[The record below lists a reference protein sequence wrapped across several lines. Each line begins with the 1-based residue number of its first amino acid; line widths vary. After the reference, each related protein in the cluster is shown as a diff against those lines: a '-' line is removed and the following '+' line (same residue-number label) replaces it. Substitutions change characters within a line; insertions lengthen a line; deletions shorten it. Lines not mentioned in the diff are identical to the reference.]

1 MRRRIL
7 TAIVGVTALATIVL
21 TLPLVFLMASREHND
36 SDRELT
42 LVAEQV
48 ANELTSDSDFSAS
61 GLELPRI
68 DDALITVGVYRPDGE
83 LVAGEGPTPA
93 DELTRSAGVLSSLDN
108 VDDHRVLV
116 RPIVEREQKV
126 AVIRVAEPLSEAE
139 RKIWRD
145 ILVLVGI
152 DAAALIVAA
161 VVGSWVT
168 SRLVRP
174 LRAIRDDAVRLGEGD
189 FSIVP
194 TPSGIDELDA
204 TAGALADTAA
214 RLDGV
219 LQRERSFTAD
229 ASHQLRTPLTS
240 LRLVIET
247 ELQSPGTDPAPVLD
261 EALGEIDRLERTITT
276 LLRVARDQP
285 VTRAPLDI
293 DQWLDTVVGRWQ
305 AVLDERGRS
314 ITGTTASASAPVSLS
329 VLDQIADILLQNA
342 VQHGRG
348 QVRID
353 VAEEADHVVIT
364 VTDEGTI
371 ARPPEL
377 FTPAPGR
384 PGHGLGLRWPA
395 PPSRK
400 GPAGARRTHA
410 DDVPLLLPIS
420 PGRRGLRAELTAR
433 GCPIWVRCT
442 ERGAATRSE
451 EPVRD
456 DGGDGTEHGNPRRR

>member
-68 DDALITVGVYRPDGE
+68 DDALITVGVYLPDGE

-314 ITGTTASASAPVSLS
+314 ITGTTGVGVSPRVSLS

-371 ARPPEL
+371 ARDPTEL
-377 FTPAPGR
+377 FTRRDPGAS
-384 PGHGLGLRWPA
+384 GHGLGLALARALAESEGGRLVLAA
-395 PPSRK
+395 PTPTTFR
-400 GPAGARRTHA
+400 
-410 DDVPLLLPIS
+410 LLLPDQS
-420 PGRRGLRAELTAR
+420 
-433 GCPIWVRCT
+433 
-442 ERGAATRSE
+442 GAGAGFGPS
-451 EPVRD
+451 
-456 DGGDGTEHGNPRRR
+456 

>member
-68 DDALITVGVYRPDGE
+68 DDALITVGVYLPDGE

-314 ITGTTASASAPVSLS
+314 ITGTTGVGVSPRVSLS

-371 ARPPEL
+371 ARDPTEL
-377 FTPAPGR
+377 FTRRVTRAPRVTASGWR
-384 PGHGLGLRWPA
+384 WPGHS
-395 PPSRK
+395 PSRK
-400 GPAGARRTHA
+400 GAGWCSPHPRRRRSGCCS
-410 DDVPLLLPIS
+410 PIS
-420 PGRRGLRAELTAR
+420 PGRAGASGRA
-433 GCPIWVRCT
+433 
-442 ERGAATRSE
+442 
-451 EPVRD
+451 
-456 DGGDGTEHGNPRRR
+456 DGTRLPDLGALHRAWGSDPLGGAGAR

>member
-68 DDALITVGVYRPDGE
+68 DDALITVGVYLPDGD

-261 EALGEIDRLERTITT
+261 EALGESDRLERTITT
-276 LLRVARDQP
+276 LLR
-285 VTRAPLDI
+285 
-293 DQWLDTVVGRWQ
+293 
-305 AVLDERGRS
+305 
-314 ITGTTASASAPVSLS
+314 
-329 VLDQIADILLQNA
+329 
-342 VQHGRG
+342 
-348 QVRID
+348 
-353 VAEEADHVVIT
+353 
-364 VTDEGTI
+364 
-371 ARPPEL
+371 
-377 FTPAPGR
+377 
-384 PGHGLGLRWPA
+384 
-395 PPSRK
+395 
-400 GPAGARRTHA
+400 
-410 DDVPLLLPIS
+410 
-420 PGRRGLRAELTAR
+420 
-433 GCPIWVRCT
+433 
-442 ERGAATRSE
+442 
-451 EPVRD
+451 
-456 DGGDGTEHGNPRRR
+456 

>member
-68 DDALITVGVYRPDGE
+68 DDALITVGVYLPDGD

-314 ITGTTASASAPVSLS
+314 ITGTTGVGVSPRVSLS

-371 ARPPEL
+371 ARDPTEL
-377 FTPAPGR
+377 FTRRDPGAS
-384 PGHGLGLRWPA
+384 GHGLGLALARALAESEGGRLVLAA
-395 PPSRK
+395 PTPTTFR
-400 GPAGARRTHA
+400 
-410 DDVPLLLPIS
+410 LLLPDQS
-420 PGRRGLRAELTAR
+420 
-433 GCPIWVRCT
+433 
-442 ERGAATRSE
+442 GAGAGFGPS
-451 EPVRD
+451 
-456 DGGDGTEHGNPRRR
+456 

>member
-68 DDALITVGVYRPDGE
+68 DDALITVGVYLPDGE

-194 TPSGIDELDA
+194 SPSGIDELDA

-219 LQRERSFTAD
+219 LQRERLQVKIPADFFNQSDIGQTA
-229 ASHQLRTPLTS
+229 AIKPQHWPFAA
-240 LRLVIET
+240 RLAHIV
-247 ELQSPGTDPAPVLD
+247 
-261 EALGEIDRLERTITT
+261 
-276 LLRVARDQP
+276 
-285 VTRAPLDI
+285 
-293 DQWLDTVVGRWQ
+293 
-305 AVLDERGRS
+305 
-314 ITGTTASASAPVSLS
+314 
-329 VLDQIADILLQNA
+329 
-342 VQHGRG
+342 H
-348 QVRID
+348 
-353 VAEEADHVVIT
+353 
-364 VTDEGTI
+364 
-371 ARPPEL
+371 
-377 FTPAPGR
+377 
-384 PGHGLGLRWPA
+384 
-395 PPSRK
+395 
-400 GPAGARRTHA
+400 
-410 DDVPLLLPIS
+410 
-420 PGRRGLRAELTAR
+420 
-433 GCPIWVRCT
+433 
-442 ERGAATRSE
+442 
-451 EPVRD
+451 
-456 DGGDGTEHGNPRRR
+456 

>member
-68 DDALITVGVYRPDGE
+68 DDALITVGVYLPDGD

-93 DELTRSAGVLSSLDN
+93 DELTRSAKVLSSLDN

-314 ITGTTASASAPVSLS
+314 ITGTTGVGGSPRVSLS

-371 ARPPEL
+371 ARDPTEL
-377 FTPAPGR
+377 FTRRDPGAS
-384 PGHGLGLRWPA
+384 GHGLGLALARALAESEGGRLVLAA
-395 PPSRK
+395 PTPTTFR
-400 GPAGARRTHA
+400 
-410 DDVPLLLPIS
+410 LLLPDQS
-420 PGRRGLRAELTAR
+420 
-433 GCPIWVRCT
+433 
-442 ERGAATRSE
+442 GAGAGFGPS
-451 EPVRD
+451 
-456 DGGDGTEHGNPRRR
+456 

>member
-68 DDALITVGVYRPDGE
+68 DDALITVGVYLPDGE

-314 ITGTTASASAPVSLS
+314 ITGTTGVGGSPRVSLS

-371 ARPPEL
+371 ARDPTEL
-377 FTPAPGR
+377 FTRRDPGAS
-384 PGHGLGLRWPA
+384 GHGLGLALARALAESEGGRLVLAA
-395 PPSRK
+395 PTPTTFR
-400 GPAGARRTHA
+400 
-410 DDVPLLLPIS
+410 LLLPDQS
-420 PGRRGLRAELTAR
+420 
-433 GCPIWVRCT
+433 
-442 ERGAATRSE
+442 GAGAGFGPS
-451 EPVRD
+451 
-456 DGGDGTEHGNPRRR
+456 

>member
-68 DDALITVGVYRPDGE
+68 DDALITVGVYLPDGD

-93 DELTRSAGVLSSLDN
+93 DELTRSAKVLSSLDN

-314 ITGTTASASAPVSLS
+314 ITGTTGVGVSPRVSLS

-371 ARPPEL
+371 ARDPTEL
-377 FTPAPGR
+377 FTRRDPGAS
-384 PGHGLGLRWPA
+384 GHGLGLALARALAESEGGRLVLAA
-395 PPSRK
+395 PTPTTFR
-400 GPAGARRTHA
+400 
-410 DDVPLLLPIS
+410 LLLPDQS
-420 PGRRGLRAELTAR
+420 
-433 GCPIWVRCT
+433 
-442 ERGAATRSE
+442 GAGAGFGPS
-451 EPVRD
+451 
-456 DGGDGTEHGNPRRR
+456 

>member
-68 DDALITVGVYRPDGE
+68 DDALITVGVYLPDGD

-276 LLRVARDQP
+276 LLRVGRDQP

-314 ITGTTASASAPVSLS
+314 ITGTTGVGVSPRVSLS

-371 ARPPEL
+371 ARDPTEL
-377 FTPAPGR
+377 FTRRDPGAS
-384 PGHGLGLRWPA
+384 GHGLGLALARALAESEGGRLVLAA
-395 PPSRK
+395 PTPTTFR
-400 GPAGARRTHA
+400 
-410 DDVPLLLPIS
+410 LLLPDQS
-420 PGRRGLRAELTAR
+420 
-433 GCPIWVRCT
+433 
-442 ERGAATRSE
+442 GAGAGFGPS
-451 EPVRD
+451 
-456 DGGDGTEHGNPRRR
+456 

>member
-36 SDRELT
+36 SDREPP

-48 ANELTSDSDFSAS
+48 ATELPSDSAFSAS

-68 DDALITVGVYRPDGE
+68 DDALITGGVYLPDGD

-314 ITGTTASASAPVSLS
+314 ITGTTGVGVSPRVSLS

-371 ARPPEL
+371 ARDPTEL
-377 FTPAPGR
+377 FTRRDPGAS
-384 PGHGLGLRWPA
+384 GHGLGLALARALAESEGGRLVLAA
-395 PPSRK
+395 PTPTTFR
-400 GPAGARRTHA
+400 
-410 DDVPLLLPIS
+410 LLLPDQS
-420 PGRRGLRAELTAR
+420 
-433 GCPIWVRCT
+433 
-442 ERGAATRSE
+442 GA
-451 EPVRD
+451 
-456 DGGDGTEHGNPRRR
+456 GGGFGPS